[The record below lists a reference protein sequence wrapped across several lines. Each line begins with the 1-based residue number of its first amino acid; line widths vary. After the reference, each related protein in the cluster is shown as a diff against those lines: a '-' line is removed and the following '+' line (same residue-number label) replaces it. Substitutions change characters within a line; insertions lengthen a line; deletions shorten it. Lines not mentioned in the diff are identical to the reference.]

1 MPTADDAST
10 PPVNPRALLIGA
22 VATEDD
28 AAQVETVAAATFP
41 RAQLRRQYTSILLGS
56 DAATGTD
63 AALRLLAHNC
73 AVHLVPGG
81 SLAVSSSSD
90 RLEAHLTACGFHEIG
105 RAGSRTMWRRTER
118 RTIHDLTAEARH
130 RLSRVTPTELSDRL
144 GREDAIV
151 VDLRIPEDRHRHGV
165 IEGAVAVPRTVL
177 EWRADPTS
185 GYTNDAFGSFD
196 AGLVV
201 VCNEGYSSSIAAATL
216 VDLGYHRATD
226 LIGGMVAW
234 VDAGFAV
241 TAPAPTDEGAFEGP
255 IEDR

>member
-1 MPTADDAST
+1 VTSADDAIPQA
-10 PPVNPRALLIGA
+10 PPRSLLVGA

-28 AAQVETVAAATFP
+28 AARVETVAAAAFP
-41 RAQLRRQYTSILLGS
+41 RSQLRRQYSSILLGS
-56 DAATGTD
+56 DTATGTD

-81 SLAVSSSSD
+81 TLAVSSSNEQ
-90 RLEAHLTACGFHEIG
+90 LEAHLAACGFHEIG

-118 RTIHDLTAEARH
+118 RTIHDLTADARQ
-130 RLSRVTPTELSDRL
+130 RLTRVTPTELFDRL
-144 GREDAIV
+144 GRGDAIV
-151 VDLRIPEDRHRHGV
+151 VDLRIPEDRRRHGV
-165 IEGAVAVPRTVL
+165 IEGSVAVPRTVL

-185 GYTNDAFGSFD
+185 GYTNEAFGSFD

-216 VDLGYHRATD
+216 VDLGYQRATD
-226 LIGGMVAW
+226 LIGGMLAW
-234 VDAGFAV
+234 TDAGFAV

-255 IEDR
+255 VEDR